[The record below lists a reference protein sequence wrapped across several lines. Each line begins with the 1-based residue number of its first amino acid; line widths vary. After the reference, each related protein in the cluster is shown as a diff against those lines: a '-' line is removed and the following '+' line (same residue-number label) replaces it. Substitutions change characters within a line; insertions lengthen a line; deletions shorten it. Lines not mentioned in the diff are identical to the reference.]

1 MNEEFSS
8 LSISLTKKLDN
19 NEKKK
24 NGIYFTPKS
33 IINSMID
40 KILSKKK
47 DIKYVLEPSCGSCEI
62 LNILDNKLNDIE
74 IDAVELNSTIFK
86 EIKTIEYENKV
97 NFVNINYLNFESK
110 EKYDLIIGNPPYVVL
125 PKKEVDKCYFDYFE
139 GRPNIFIL
147 FIVKALKELND
158 NGILSFVLPKSFMNC
173 QYYDKLRGYINENFK
188 ILSIEDYST
197 TKYIETGQATIVFIV
212 QKKKGINKK
221 YLLKLRG
228 NTIFNTGD
236 NIVKLKKYYH
246 GATTLKELGF
256 IVNVGNVVWNQMK
269 SKLTDDEEKTRLIYS
284 SDIVNNELSMK
295 KYKNPE
301 KKNFIEK
308 DGNNDLL
315 LVVNRGYGN
324 GKYKFTYCLIDTEKK
339 YLVENHLIC
348 IKSVV
353 KDLERNKL
361 LEKYNL
367 IINSLKSEKTQNFVD
382 LYFGNNAMNT
392 KELGEVM
399 PIYL

>member
-40 KILSKKK
+40 KILKNK

-74 IDAVELNSTIFK
+74 IDAIELNSTIFE
-86 EIKTIEYENKV
+86 EIKTLEYENKV
-97 NFVNINYLNFESK
+97 NFENMNYLNFESK
-110 EKYDLIIGNPPYVVL
+110 VKYDLIIGNPPYVVL

-158 NGILSFVLPKSFMNC
+158 KGILSFVLPKSFMNC
-173 QYYDKLRGYINENFK
+173 QYYDKLRVYINENFK
-188 ILSIEDYST
+188 ILSIEDYSSA
-197 TKYIETGQATIVFIV
+197 KYIETGQATIVFIA
-212 QKKKGINKK
+212 QKRKGVNKK
-221 YLLKLRG
+221 YVLKFGG
-228 NTIFNTGD
+228 NTVFNTKD
-236 NIVKLKKYYH
+236 NIVKLKEYYD

-256 IVNVGNVVWNQMK
+256 IVSVGKVVWNQVK

-284 SDIVNNELSMK
+284 SDIVNNELSIK

-348 IKSVV
+348 IKSVNN
-353 KDLERNKL
+353 LERNEL

-367 IINSLKSEKTQNFVD
+367 IINSLKSKKTQNFVD

-392 KELGEVM
+392 KELVEMV
-399 PIYL
+399 PIYIN